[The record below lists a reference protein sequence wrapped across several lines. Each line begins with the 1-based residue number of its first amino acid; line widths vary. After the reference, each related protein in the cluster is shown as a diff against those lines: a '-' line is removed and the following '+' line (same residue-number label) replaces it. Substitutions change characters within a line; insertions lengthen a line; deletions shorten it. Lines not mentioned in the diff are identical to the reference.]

1 MVHTQDDLQT
11 QYLIDED
18 NYKKTLKACGLPTS
32 RKKLAPIEVEHK
44 FKVIREY
51 FKEDKV
57 EGYDQ
62 ATSLFQEEKE
72 RKETEAE
79 SKNMTFSEILATA
92 SNDLGK
98 LSLTEAAVLIKACG
112 LSEKVEYPESEGVL
126 IVELWEEMQSGNMTL
141 SEIATEYGG
150 TIDQPQSPTIP
161 SNEATAP
168 PTAPPTAP
176 AAGNSPSVANLV
188 NSLKQLNQTQIE
200 EVILQ
205 LQDKGV
211 EQIQQVEQTFEQ
223 MFFAGLA
230 ARINSGEV
238 AQGIKEGLER
248 NRPPAIDIL
257 AVVEQ
262 ELLSPDSTNNILPPG
277 ENTER

>member
-1 MVHTQDDLQT
+1 MAHTKEDLQT
-11 QYLIDED
+11 EYHIDDYHYQE
-18 NYKKTLKACGLPTS
+18 TLKACGLAAS
-32 RKKLAPIEVEHK
+32 RKKLIPREVDER
-44 FKVIREY
+44 FTVIREY
-51 FKEDKV
+51 FKQERVSD
-57 EGYDQ
+57 YQQ
-62 ATSLFQEEKE
+62 AASLFQEEKE

-168 PTAPPTAP
+168 PTAP
-176 AAGNSPSVANLV
+176 AAGNSPSVTKLV
-188 NSLKQLNQTQIE
+188 NSLKQLNQTQID

-205 LQDKGV
+205 LQDNRV
-211 EQIQQVEQTFEQ
+211 QQIEQIEQTFEQ
-223 MFFAGLA
+223 MFIAGLA

-277 ENTER
+277 ENTEQ

>member
-1 MVHTQDDLQT
+1 MVRTQDDLQT
-11 QYLIDED
+11 EYHIDED

-92 SNDLGK
+92 SNDKEK
-98 LSLTEAAVLIKACG
+98 LSLTDAAVLIKACG
-112 LSEKVEYPESEGVL
+112 LSEKAEYPESEGVL
-126 IVELWEEMQSGNMTL
+126 IVELWEEMQSGQITL
-141 SEIATEYGG
+141 KEIATEYGG

-161 SNEATAP
+161 SNGA
-168 PTAPPTAP
+168 TAPPTAP

-223 MFFAGLA
+223 MFMAGVA

-262 ELLSPDSTNNILPPG
+262 ELLSPDSTNNILLPG
-277 ENTER
+277 ENTEQ